1 MYIIVLRLTLS
12 KTVKI
17 RMTWETDCVAD
28 AQCQGT
34 AGTQE

>member
-1 MYIIVLRLTLS
+1 MYIIVFILTLS

-17 RMTWETDCVAD
+17 QMTWETDCGAD